1 MTDTGDVM
9 SMQIRP
15 LNYLCLDSIGATMC
29 SKGQW
34 HSDVPTVKRIVEQA
48 IEIRR
53 EQVDSL
59 IPDQQ
64 TDWND
69 QLTVDF
75 KAGLGTRIREL
86 NNLGR

>member
-1 MTDTGDVM
+1 
-9 SMQIRP
+9 
-15 LNYLCLDSIGATMC
+15 MC

-59 IPDQQ
+59 IPHQQ

-75 KAGLGTRIREL
+75 KAALGTRIREL